1 MASADTDILS
11 PASPTEAGG
20 AYRVLARKYRPQ
32 SFVDLIGQ
40 EAMVRTLSNAF
51 SANRIH
57 QAYIFTGVRGVGKTT
72 TARILARALNYETA
86 TVHAP
91 AIEMPVLGEHCQAI
105 MESRHV
111 DVIEMD
117 AASNTSIANIREIIE
132 AARYKPVSART
143 KVYIIDEVHMLSN
156 AAFNGLL
163 KTLEEPPP
171 HVKFLFATT
180 EIRKVSVTVLS
191 RCQRFDLRRIE
202 IPAMVAYLDT
212 IVAKEGVK
220 VEPEAMALVARASEG
235 SMRDALSL
243 LDQAISHGGGH
254 VRAEEVRASL
264 GLADRTRVID
274 LFEAVMS
281 GEIATA
287 LTEFENQY
295 TEGADPLAI
304 LTDLG
309 EFVHVV
315 TRLKLVPDAAKDP
328 GLSQS
333 ERERGAAFA
342 KTVPIRALTMAWQI
356 ILKGLA
362 EVQGATRPKIAA
374 EMVLVRL
381 AYAAD
386 LPSPGDIIRDIKSGA
401 IPTGAPGNAP
411 APPSGGPQAMN
422 PGAPRLVSDRGSGFA
437 TARAA
442 EPASLA
448 AEDAD
453 FLPKSLPELVALAG
467 EKRDIRLKT
476 ALERDIRLV
485 SFEVGRIEIALM
497 PQAEAELPNRLAKAL
512 LDWTGRRWGISIAR
526 DPEPEAVAPTLHEVA
541 EQAREEDRRGVR
553 ANPAIRAILERFPGT
568 EIVAIRTG
576 AEPVAGESDTTG
588 MDEDA
593 AITDD
598 DL

>member
-1 MASADTDILS
+1 MTSANTET
-11 PASPTEAGG
+11 PAPPG

-32 SFVDLIGQ
+32 SFADLVGQ

-51 SANRIH
+51 SSNRIH

-72 TARILARALNYETA
+72 TARILARALNYETE
-86 TVHAP
+86 TVHGP
-91 AIEMPVLGEHCQAI
+91 EIDMPMLGVHCQAI
-105 MESRHV
+105 IESRHV

-117 AASNTSIANIREIIE
+117 AASNTSIDNIREIIE

-143 KVYIIDEVHMLSN
+143 KVYIIDEVHMLSK

-180 EIRKVSVTVLS
+180 EIRKVPVTVLS

-202 IPAMVAYLDT
+202 VPDMVAYLDR
-212 IVAKEGVK
+212 IVGLEGVK
-220 VEPEAMALVARASEG
+220 VDAEAMALIARASEG

-281 GEIATA
+281 GEIAKA
-287 LTEFENQY
+287 LTEFESQHN
-295 TEGADPLAI
+295 EGADPLAI

-328 GLSQS
+328 ALSQS
-333 ERERGAAFA
+333 ERERGLAFS
-342 KTVPIRALTMAWQI
+342 KVVPIRALTMAWQI

-362 EVQGATRPKIAA
+362 EVQGAARPKIAA

-386 LPSPGDIIRDIKSGA
+386 LPSPGDVIRDIKSGA
-401 IPTGAPGNAP
+401 ISPGPVQAPSPQPP
-411 APPSGGPQAMN
+411 AGPQAAITN
-422 PGAPRLVSDRGSGFA
+422 APRLVSDRGSGFA
-437 TARAA
+437 QARAA
-442 EPASLA
+442 EPMTAEAVDAVMPASLA
-448 AEDAD
+448 
-453 FLPKSLPELVALAG
+453 ELVALAT

-485 SFEVGRIEIALM
+485 SFEVGKIEIALL
-497 PQAEAELPNRLAKAL
+497 PNAEAELPNRLAKAL
-512 LDWTGRRWGISIAR
+512 LDWTGKRWGISIAR
-526 DPEPEAVAPTLHEVA
+526 EVPPEALAPTLHELAV
-541 EQAREEDRRGVR
+541 EAREEDRRGVR
-553 ANPAIRAILERFPGT
+553 DNPAIRAILERFPGT
-568 EIVAIRTG
+568 EIVDIRMG
-576 AEPVAGESDTTG
+576 GDPVPDESDATG
-588 MDEDA
+588 MDEPT